1 MRRKDKEAQF
11 FDNLKKNKPLYDF
24 CARVLNYKS
33 GFESELRYLILAS
46 FISSDSLID
55 AQSCE
60 DSIEMMSFVKNN
72 IKLMDLDEKT
82 EKEVLKYMNK
92 GLKIAKRDLKE
103 YTKCE

>member
-1 MRRKDKEAQF
+1 
-11 FDNLKKNKPLYDF
+11 
-24 CARVLNYKS
+24 
-33 GFESELRYLILAS
+33 
-46 FISSDSLID
+46 
-55 AQSCE
+55 
-60 DSIEMMSFVKNN
+60 MSFVKNN